1 MSSLISNLNS
11 ALSGAAGYWLLT
23 FLKVVL
29 LLFIV
34 LTVNAYLTWFER
46 KVVAFMQTRV
56 GPHRVGPHGLLQP
69 AADGLKF
76 LFKEDAMPA
85 GVDKFVYL
93 LAPFLALTLSLASLA
108 VIPFGP
114 KPLPFAFFGGHQ
126 INLWITNPDI
136 GLLILFAV
144 TALGVYGVALAGWA
158 SNSKYPLLG
167 GLRSSAQMVSYE
179 LALTMS
185 VVGVVLMANTFSLSR
200 IIEAQSGRTLWGIL
214 PAWNVWSFHSGF
226 PQIVGFFCFLTA
238 AIAETN
244 RVPFDLPEA
253 ESELVAGFHT
263 EYSSFKFA
271 MFFIAE
277 YTSMITV
284 SCLCTILFFGG
295 WTSPFADS
303 WTFTHY
309 LPSAILIPFGLWV
322 IYDGLK
328 YETIF
333 GRVILPG
340 IGTALAAIGA
350 LLLAGIWIQPLGEAN
365 EFIQAPFW
373 FLAKVFLFLFFYV
386 WTRGTLPRFRYD
398 QLMNIGWKLL
408 LPVSIVNVIVTAA
421 FVLYR
426 SGK

>member
-1 MSSLISNLNS
+1 MSAVTAFLTEHGFWVLTLIKI
-11 ALSGAAGYWLLT
+11 A
-23 FLKVVL
+23 L

-46 KVVAFMQTRV
+46 KVVALMQSRV

-76 LFKEDAMPA
+76 LFKEDAMPG

-93 LAPFLALTLSLASLA
+93 LAPFLALTLSLASLS

-114 KPLPFAFFGGHQ
+114 KPLPFSFFGHQ
-126 INLWITNPDI
+126 IDLWITNPDI
-136 GLLILFAV
+136 GLLVLFAI

-179 LALTMS
+179 LAMTMS
-185 VVGVVLMANTFSLSR
+185 VVGVLLMANSFSLTD
-200 IIEAQSGRTLWGIL
+200 IISQQDSSKYGFLS
-214 PAWNVWSFHSGF
+214 WNVFTFHGGF
-226 PQIVGFFCFLTA
+226 PQIVGFLCFFIA

-284 SCLCTILFFGG
+284 SALCSILFFGG
-295 WTSPFADS
+295 WNSPFPAT
-303 WTFTHY
+303 WTITYY
-309 LPSAILIPFGLWV
+309 LPSVILIPFGLWV
-322 IYDGLK
+322 IYDGIK

-333 GRVILPG
+333 GRIILPG
-340 IGTALAAIGA
+340 VGTAIASIGA
-350 LLLAGIWIQPLGEAN
+350 ALIVFPAVNEYIQG
-365 EFIQAPFW
+365 PFW
-373 FLAKVFLFLFFYV
+373 LLSKIFFFLFFYV
-386 WTRGTLPRFRYD
+386 WARGTLPRFRYD

-408 LPVSIVNVIVTAA
+408 LPVSIANVIVTAG
-421 FVLYR
+421 FVLFR
-426 SGK
+426 SNR

>member
-1 MSSLISNLNS
+1 VN
-11 ALSGAAGYWLLT
+11 AVTT
-23 FLKVVL
+23 FLTQDGGFWVLTLVKIAL

-46 KVVAFMQTRV
+46 KVVALMQSRV

-76 LFKEDAMPA
+76 LFKEDVMPG

-93 LAPFLALTLSLASLA
+93 LAPFLALTLALASLA

-114 KPLPFAFFGGHQ
+114 KPLPPPFTFFGHQ
-126 INLWITNPDI
+126 IDLWITNPEI
-136 GLLILFAV
+136 GLLVLFSI

-167 GLRSSAQMVSYE
+167 GLRSSAQMISYE
-179 LALTMS
+179 LSMTMS
-185 VVGVVLMANTFSLSR
+185 VVGVLLMANSFSLTK
-200 IIEAQSGRTLWGIL
+200 IISLQDSSKWGL
-214 PAWNVWSFHSGF
+214 LSWNIFTFHGGF
-226 PQIVGFFCFLTA
+226 PQIVGFLCFFIS

-284 SCLCTILFFGG
+284 SSLCAILFFGG
-295 WTSPFADS
+295 WNSPFPAT
-303 WTFTHY
+303 WTFTHFI
-309 LPSAILIPFGLWV
+309 PSLILIPFGLWV
-322 IYDGLK
+322 IFDGVK
-328 YETIF
+328 YETVF
-333 GRVILPG
+333 GKVILPG
-340 IGTALAAIGA
+340 LGAAIAGVGT
-350 LLLAGIWIQPLGEAN
+350 LLLAGLWIAPLYEVS
-365 EFIQAPFW
+365 EYIQGPFW
-373 FLAKVFLFLFFYV
+373 LLSKIFFFLFFYV
-386 WTRGTLPRFRYD
+386 WARGTLPRFRYD

-408 LPVSIVNVIVTAA
+408 LPVSIANVIITAGC
-421 FVLYR
+421 VLR
-426 SGK
+426 WGHP